1 MIMDDN
7 LNSVMLPF
15 LDSET
20 KFHYLNCYLCKAL
33 HETVDDKLGE
43 DHEQD
48 LVYKSE
54 CLYEW
59 WEFDQHEMIQP
70 NHQLA

>member
-1 MIMDDN
+1 MDGN
-7 LNSVMLPF
+7 VNSIMLPC

-20 KFHYLNCYLCKAL
+20 KIHYLNYQLCKAL
-33 HETVDDKLGE
+33 YKTVDDKLGE

-48 LVYKSE
+48 LVYKLE

-59 WEFDQHEMIQP
+59 WEFEQYEIL
-70 NHQLA
+70 NN

>member
-1 MIMDDN
+1 MGDN
-7 LNSVMLPF
+7 LNSIMLPF

-20 KFHYLNCYLCKAL
+20 KFHYLNYYLCNAL
-33 HETVDDKLGE
+33 HKIVDDKLGE

-48 LVYKSE
+48 LVYKFE

-59 WEFDQHEMIQP
+59 WECEQCEML
-70 NHQLA
+70 NN